1 MKRVLTLILLIAFI
15 LPAYGQ
21 YRRKSKKSKTPFVE
35 NVWIGANL
43 TDFRFS
49 NRTFSMGV
57 TPMAAYAV
65 SDNVS
70 LGAMIKMTYRYE
82 NIAATPPKIKFETFD
97 VGPGLFARFDFLRQF
112 FAQIEWEYAFEQRP
126 VVDPI
131 SGYYIVENNKVV
143 KERAQTNYAYIGAGY
158 CSGADVKFCV
168 SIHYNLL
175 DDIYS
180 IRPLWDYRFG
190 FRWNL
195 VPESEKQ
202 QSKRKR

>member
-1 MKRVLTLILLIAFI
+1 MKRILTLFLLIAFMA
-15 LPAYGQ
+15 PVQAQ
-21 YRRKSKKSKTPFVE
+21 YRRPPKKTKTPFVE
-35 NVWIGANL
+35 NVWLGANL

-49 NRTFSMGV
+49 NRSFSMGV
-57 TPMAAYAV
+57 TPMAAY
-65 SDNVS
+65 SFTENVS
-70 LGAMIKMTYRYE
+70 LGVMLKMTYRYE

-143 KERAQTNYAYIGAGY
+143 KQSAQTNYAYIGAGY
-158 CSGADVKFCV
+158 CSGADVKFCI

-190 FRWNL
+190 FRLNL
-195 VPESEKQ
+195 VTPSQKNLE
-202 QSKRKR
+202 RKR